1 MKSQCQASKQQKDF
15 LKNTSRPTHIIQKI
29 LVEIMLLFM
38 QLSQF

>member
-15 LKNTSRPTHIIQKI
+15 HIIQKI